1 MSVELA
7 KRWTRIHR
15 STLSGAASTT
25 LTSDSRRYPDR
36 AFIQALDE
44 GGFGL
49 FVWSD
54 EVGNWYKI
62 GEFPTLRAAK
72 AVGRILAAKA
82 LENI

>member
-15 STLSGAASTT
+15 STRGVLTTT
-25 LTSDSRRYPDR
+25 LTADSRRYPNR

-44 GGFGL
+44 GEFGL
-49 FVWSD
+49 FVWND
-54 EVGNWYKI
+54 EDGNWCKI

-72 AVGRILAAKA
+72 AVGRILAAKT

>member
-1 MSVELA
+1 VRHLTVLEQCHASGCRVGAGAEGLEPA
-7 KRWTRIHR
+7 RI
-15 STLSGAASTT
+15 
-25 LTSDSRRYPDR
+25 
-36 AFIQALDE
+36 DE
-44 GGFGL
+44 GEFGL

-54 EVGNWYKI
+54 EDCNWYKI

>member
-1 MSVELA
+1 MNVELA
-7 KRWTRIHR
+7 KRWTRIRR
-15 STLSGAASTT
+15 STRGVLTTT
-25 LTSDSRRYPDR
+25 LTSDSCRYPNR

-44 GGFGL
+44 EEFGL

-54 EVGNWYKI
+54 ETENWDKI

-72 AVGRILAAKA
+72 AVGRILAAKT